1 MRVTTPATTTGAQA
15 GDQPRWRV
23 DAATPGDVP
32 QIAELLCLLYE
43 AEAPRLVP
51 DDTHAFIELLQ
62 AGLRARGHELAESSF
77 IVRDGDNPGRAG
89 GYIAL
94 SCDRNPRKP
103 PFSARY
109 LAEAI
114 RRFPVRQA
122 ALLLWRQYR
131 LSALLC
137 APLPAKT
144 AQMHSL
150 IIRPELRGQ
159 GLAKRLINQAE
170 SHARHRRQHGV
181 TLYVLDGNPV
191 EPLYRRLGY
200 QRIRTPK
207 PAFPLPH
214 PGMAMHRAL

>member
-1 MRVTTPATTTGAQA
+1 MNLTTAATTTGAQA

-23 DAATPGDVP
+23 NAATPEDVP
-32 QIAELLCLLYE
+32 QIAELLCLLYQ

-51 DDTHAFIELLQ
+51 DDTHAFNALLQ
-62 AGLRARGHELAESSF
+62 ASLRAQGQEPKQSSF
-77 IVRDGDNPGRAG
+77 VVRDADNPGRVG
-89 GYIAL
+89 GYVAL
-94 SCDRNPRKP
+94 SCADNPRKP

-114 RRFPVRQA
+114 RRFGAWEA
-122 ALLLWRQYR
+122 ARLLWRQYR
-131 LSALLC
+131 LAALLC
-137 APLPAKT
+137 APLPPKT
-144 AQMHSL
+144 AQLHSL

-159 GLAKRLINQAE
+159 GLAKRLIHKAE
-170 SHARHRRQHGV
+170 THARRCKQHGV

-191 EPLYRRLGY
+191 EPLYQRLGY
-200 QRIRTPK
+200 RRIPTPP